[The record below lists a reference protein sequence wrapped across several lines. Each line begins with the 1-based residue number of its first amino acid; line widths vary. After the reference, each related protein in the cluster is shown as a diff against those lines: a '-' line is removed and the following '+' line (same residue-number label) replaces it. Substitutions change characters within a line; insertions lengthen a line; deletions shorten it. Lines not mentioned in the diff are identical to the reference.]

1 MLFTHLFK
9 FNSGGGLMNFNQ
21 NRSEKID
28 DLFFLKED
36 QKLIEQLKAIKK
48 MNETKEVLS
57 QVSGIK
63 NEQVLDKLVELNVR
77 PETLAS
83 LSLIPLVE
91 VAWADGK
98 IDPNEYNAVLASA
111 EKMGFPK
118 GSPDYEILSQWMTH
132 RPSNELLD
140 AWIHYI
146 QGLCEK
152 LTTEEKQ
159 QLKIELM
166 EHTSLIAKASGG
178 FLGLGNK
185 ISKSELSIIEK
196 LESAF
201 K

>member
-1 MLFTHLFK
+1 
-9 FNSGGGLMNFNQ
+9 MNFNPK
-21 NRSEKID
+21 RSEKID

-36 QKLIEQLKAIKK
+36 QKLIEQLKSMKK
-48 MNETKEVLS
+48 MNETKEALS
-57 QVSGIK
+57 EVSGIK
-63 NEQVLDKLVELNVR
+63 NEHVLEKLVELNVR

-83 LSLIPLVE
+83 LALIPLVE

-98 IDPNEYNAVLASA
+98 IDKNESVAILASA
-111 EKMGFPK
+111 EKMGFAK

-132 RPSNELLD
+132 RPSDELLN

-152 LTTEEKQ
+152 LTSQEKK
-159 QLKIELM
+159 QLKTELM
-166 EHTSLIAKASGG
+166 EHTSSIAKASGG

-185 ISKSELSIIEK
+185 ISKSEVSILEK